1 MGLDKL
7 CPDTLSVEATV
18 ESVILSQGLR
28 GGASECSPCL
38 GLGSQKPALRQEFED
53 KVVYWQIK

>member
-18 ESVILSQGLR
+18 ESVILSQGLEEEPLS
-28 GGASECSPCL
+28 APHVL
-38 GLGSQKPALRQEFED
+38 GWGP
-53 KVVYWQIK
+53 